1 MNQENAKKK
10 KKKKKIKKQ
19 KRKKKNLKLKQSI
32 SPHKI
37 KDKYNEDIQA
47 ATF

>member
-10 KKKKKIKKQ
+10 KKKKNEKTKEQ
-19 KRKKKNLKLKQSI
+19 NKKNLKLKQSI